1 MLTNEDLD
9 RIESEVD
16 KHVKL
21 WPEEVRKLVK
31 MARRYAWLR
40 EGADKDRDY
49 LSGKLPWVTRIHFKH
64 GTPSQSPI
72 SGIDMDYLI
81 DQAIAGERDAK

>member
-40 EGADKDRDY
+40 DESACAAADTPTVFSCAPGWGSRRILEGDDLDAA
-49 LSGKLPWVTRIHFKH
+49 
-64 GTPSQSPI
+64 
-72 SGIDMDYLI
+72 IDE
-81 DQAIAGERDAK
+81 AIAGERDAK